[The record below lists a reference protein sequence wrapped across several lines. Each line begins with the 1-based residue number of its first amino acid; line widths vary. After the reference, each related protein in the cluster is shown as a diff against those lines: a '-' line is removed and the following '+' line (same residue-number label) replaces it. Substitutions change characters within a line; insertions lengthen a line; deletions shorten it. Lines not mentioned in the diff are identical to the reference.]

1 MHHYM
6 THLKSI
12 VATTLLLLS
21 ITAFAQKDSTA
32 GEFTL
37 GMRTTVSS
45 FTDAG
50 SVGLGAGGQF
60 WIRITK
66 HMNTVWYSDYINT
79 NIQNIGFRRDG
90 HIGWSVVFYMDKDPL
105 LTHKITP
112 YILAGQC
119 FDYTNVYS
127 DYYNYSVERWSAA
140 AAQGGV
146 GATYKL
152 TNHFDLSLIALYMMH
167 LGKHVETEVDY
178 TEQGEKYLTI
188 TTPQGASL
196 DGHLLITLS
205 VNYMLGKL

>member
-1 MHHYM
+1 MNISM
-6 THLKSI
+6 KNFTGI
-12 VATTLLLLS
+12 IAAALLLLS
-21 ITAFAQKDSTA
+21 TSVFAQKDSTA

-37 GMRTTVSS
+37 GMRSTVSS

-79 NIQNIGFRRDG
+79 NIQSIGFRRDG

-127 DYYNYSVERWSAA
+127 DYNKNNVERWSAA

-152 TNHFDLSLIALYMMH
+152 TDHFDLSLIALYMMH
-167 LGKHVETEVDY
+167 LGKHVETEIDY

-196 DGHLLITLS
+196 DGHLLITFSL
-205 VNYMLGKL
+205 NYLLGKL

>member
-50 SVGLGAGGQF
+50 SLGLGAGGQF
-60 WIRITK
+60 WIRVTK
-66 HMNTVWYSDYINT
+66 HMNTVWYADYINT

-112 YILAGQC
+112 YILAGQS
-119 FDYTNVYS
+119 FNS
-127 DYYNYSVERWSAA
+127 
-140 AAQGGV
+140 
-146 GATYKL
+146 
-152 TNHFDLSLIALYMMH
+152 
-167 LGKHVETEVDY
+167 
-178 TEQGEKYLTI
+178 
-188 TTPQGASL
+188 
-196 DGHLLITLS
+196 
-205 VNYMLGKL
+205 